1 MFSDLR
7 PNESSLSEMKVK
19 DHKRQASP
27 SLLDREDKTFKK
39 RHCITNQSHVEPE
52 TSYSSEKSS
61 EAMHSDCV
69 DKNGVYDLGLLKM
82 RYLVS

>member
-39 RHCITNQSHVEPE
+39 RHCITNQSHVEHE

-61 EAMHSDCV
+61 EAMQSDCV